1 MRFTGLALAALTIA
15 APASAQFVPEP
26 DDSGLFFVTAGG
38 YVPATR
44 LESSFEI
51 EVTGIVAR
59 VAVTQRFRN
68 EGRDWVEGVY
78 VFPLPDDAAV
88 DELTLVIGNRRVE
101 GEIQERE
108 QAKRTY
114 EQARDAGQQ
123 ASLVEQERPNIFTTS
138 VANIAPGEEIAIE
151 IGYLQTAAY
160 EDGQFSL
167 RLPLTLTPRYI
178 PPGSMPDAARV
189 TPPIL
194 PLGRAARTGTH
205 RASIELVV
213 DLGLPLAEIA
223 SPSHT
228 LETERDGSRYRLTT
242 GESSVPMD
250 RDLVVNWRAAD
261 DQSPRIA
268 AFTESFGGDSYA
280 LLMFLPP
287 ASANLPAPQ
296 PREILFVIDTSGS
309 MNGESIRQARSAL
322 IAALGRLAPNDRF
335 NIIAFN
341 SNARARYTAPLEAT
355 PSTVQAAMQ
364 YVAGLQANGGTN
376 ISAALDVAFAQ
387 PGLDGML
394 RQIVFM
400 TDGSVGNEAALFTRI
415 SNELGAARLFTVGI
429 GTAPNT
435 HFMRKA
441 AEFGRGSFSHVARA
455 EEVEPAMQRLFE
467 KLEQVALTDITLDWS
482 VDVEAYPARVPDLYR
497 GEPVVVA
504 ARIDGRRASDLSVLA
519 GGTVGP
525 GTWSQHI
532 EVEPGRSA
540 GIAALWARRKIES
553 LLDLRLDG
561 VNPATIREDVLAV
574 ALEHGLLSPYTS
586 LVAVDRTPER
596 TREAWLR
603 REALGNLPPAGADY
617 GRFTRLPATATG
629 SRWYQLLGI
638 VLVALV
644 LGLYG
649 IWRLTRELRR

>member
-1 MRFTGLALAALTIA
+1 MRYTGFALAAMLIA
-15 APASAQFVPEP
+15 APVTAQFSPEP
-26 DDSGLFFVTAGG
+26 DDSGLFFRTAGDG
-38 YVPATR
+38 YTPATW
-44 LESSFEI
+44 LESSFDI
-51 EVTGIVAR
+51 EVSGIVAR

-88 DELTLVIGNRRVE
+88 DELTLVIGNRRIE

-123 ASLVEQERPNIFTTS
+123 ASLVEQERPNLFTTS
-138 VANIAPGEEIAIE
+138 VANIAPGEEIVIE

-160 EDGQFSL
+160 DDGQFSL
-167 RLPLTLTPRYI
+167 RLPLTLTPRFI
-178 PPGSMPDAARV
+178 PGGVPDAARIR
-189 TPPIL
+189 PPLL
-194 PLGRAARTGTH
+194 PVATAARTGSH
-205 RASIELVV
+205 RASIEVVV
-213 DLGLPLAEIA
+213 DAGFPLAEIG
-223 SPSHT
+223 SPSHE
-228 LETERDGSRYRLTT
+228 LGTERDGDRYRLTT
-242 GESSVPMD
+242 GGANVPMD
-250 RDLVVNWRAAD
+250 RDLVVGWRAAAD
-261 DQSPRIA
+261 PTPRIA
-268 AFTESFGGDSYA
+268 AFTETVDGDTYA

-287 ASANLPAPQ
+287 VAAELPAPQ

-309 MNGESIRQARSAL
+309 MNGESIRQARAALVSAL
-322 IAALGRLAPNDRF
+322 ARLAPQDRF
-335 NIIAFN
+335 NVIEFN
-341 SNARARYTAPLEAT
+341 NGAWPLFREPVDAS
-355 PSTVQAAMQ
+355 PSTVQEATRFVAA
-364 YVAGLQANGGTN
+364 LDANGGTN
-376 ISAALDVAFAQ
+376 IAAALNVAFAQ
-387 PGLDGML
+387 PVSEGVL

-415 SNELGAARLFTVGI
+415 HDELGEARLFTIGI

-441 AEFGRGSFSHVARA
+441 AEFGRGSYSHIARA
-455 EEVEPAMQRLFE
+455 NEVEPAMQRLFE
-467 KLEQVALTDITLDWS
+467 KLEQVALTDIALDWS

-497 GEPVVVA
+497 GEPVVVT
-504 ARIDGRRASDLSVLA
+504 ARIDGRRASDLTVLA
-519 GGTVGP
+519 EGMVGP
-525 GTWSQHI
+525 ASWSQSI
-532 EVEPGRSA
+532 EVAPDRSPGV
-540 GIAALWARRKIES
+540 AALWARRKIES
-553 LLDLRLDG
+553 LLDRRLEGGRPDL
-561 VNPATIREDVLAV
+561 IRQDVLAV

-638 VLVALV
+638 VLAALV

-649 IWRLTRELRR
+649 IWRLTRGLRA